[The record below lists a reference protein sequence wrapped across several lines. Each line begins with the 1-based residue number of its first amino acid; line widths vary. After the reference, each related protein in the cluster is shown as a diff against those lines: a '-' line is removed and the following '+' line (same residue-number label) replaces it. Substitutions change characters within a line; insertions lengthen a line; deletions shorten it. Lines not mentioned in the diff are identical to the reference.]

1 MYIVDA
7 PIISIFVPFYLNQE
21 NQSEKQ
27 KKNTKSPYH
36 VNVTRMM
43 AQSSAHGVPLPPTK
57 DFS

>member
-1 MYIVDA
+1 MPLWPYDKHFCSFLSQTKE
-7 PIISIFVPFYLNQE
+7 PDQ
-21 NQSEKQ
+21 K

-43 AQSSAHGVPLPPTK
+43 AQSSAHGVPSPPAK